1 MTDQH
6 SVRHLLAHPQLWRAG
21 SLDHDQVDQD
31 TLDTGYPQL
40 NAKLWGGGW
49 PRAGLMEL
57 LCSEVG
63 IGELRLLAPILARL
77 SQEQERWLVW
87 INPPHV
93 PYAPAL
99 THLQVDIG
107 KVLLVHPSKRSGH
120 DPGKRSGKYNP
131 GTRSGK
137 HNPDKR
143 SGQTEANKHRDALWA
158 LEQALKSGTASV
170 AMAWLDER
178 RLTEADIRRL
188 KLAARQGNSLA
199 ILFRRDVAM
208 RRSSMAELRIRLEA
222 GADPDEVQL
231 EIIKRRGGWPT
242 EPFAIKLAHEVVALT
257 LPAASAQLELWR
269 RQRLSTTP
277 LAQINGTCASS
288 IPSGRR
294 TAELH
299 IH

>member
-63 IGELRLLAPILARL
+63 IGELRLLAPMLARL
-77 SQEQERWLVW
+77 SREQERWLVW

-120 DPGKRSGKYNP
+120 NP
-131 GTRSGK
+131 G
-137 HNPDKR
+137 KR

-199 ILFRRDVAM
+199 VLFRRDIAM

-242 EPFAIKLAHEVVALT
+242 EPFAMKLAHEVVALT

-277 LAQINGTCASS
+277 LPQISGTGASS

>member
-1 MTDQH
+1 MADQR

-21 SLDHDQVDQD
+21 SLDLDQAEQN

-49 PRAGLMEL
+49 PRAGLIEL
-57 LCSEVG
+57 LCQGVG
-63 IGELRLLAPILARL
+63 IGELRLLAPVLARL

-87 INPPHV
+87 VNPPHV

-99 THLQVDIG
+99 EHLGVDIG
-107 KVLLVHPSKRSGH
+107 KVLLVHPHRRRRTAPKDAPTS
-120 DPGKRSGKYNP
+120 N
-131 GTRSGK
+131 
-137 HNPDKR
+137 
-143 SGQTEANKHRDALWA
+143 HRDTLWA

-188 KLAARQGNSLA
+188 KLATKQGGSLA
-199 ILFRRDVAM
+199 ILFRQEAAA
-208 RRSSMAELRIRLEA
+208 RRSSMAELRIRLDA

-242 EPFAIKLAHEVVALT
+242 EPFAMKLAHEVLQLT

-269 RQRLSTTP
+269 RQRGSMVSLPQLTNP
-277 LAQINGTCASS
+277 RASS
-288 IPSGRR
+288 ARSGKPD
-294 TAELH
+294 TTELH
-299 IH
+299 LH